1 MIRRPPRS
9 KRTDTLFPYTTLFRS
24 SVVGVV
30 TIACGLTWL
39 IVTSDDT
46 LPQFM
51 SDTRN
56 VSELWQYVP
65 ATAVFLYLTG
75 LVVLWTRRRS
85 VLDLW
90 LMFVLCTLLIEL
102 VLLPSVCSGHRL
114 SLGWWAG
121 RFYGFISARS
131 EEHSVG
137 KEWV

>member
-1 MIRRPPRS
+1 MRIS
-9 KRTDTLFPYTTLFRS
+9 DWS
-24 SVVGVV
+24 SDVCSSDLV

-102 VLLPSVCSGHRL
+102 VLLSYVSAGDRL
-114 SLGWWAG
+114 RLGWCAG
-121 RFYGFISARS
+121 RFYGFISA
-131 EEHSVG
+131 SVVQIVRIG
-137 KEWV
+137 RGSCRERGGR

>member
-1 MIRRPPRS
+1 
-9 KRTDTLFPYTTLFRS
+9 
-24 SVVGVV
+24 
-30 TIACGLTWL
+30 
-39 IVTSDDT
+39 
-46 LPQFM
+46 M

-90 LMFVLCTLLIEL
+90 LMFVLCMLLIEL
-102 VLLPSVCSGHRL
+102 VLLSYVSAGHRL

-121 RFYGFISARS
+121 RFYGFISASVVLLVLLSETTTLYARLARS
-131 EEHSVG
+131 VSAERRAREDRLTAMETRQS
-137 KEWV
+137 KRLNSSQ